1 MINKTVRA
9 VAAVLGVGL
18 ALHGAHESAHC
29 SGEYSGGVGVVVVGG
44 VVGLCSGGAHEPRGE
59 GTTPL
64 PPSPFLAPTTFYT
77 STCCSYFSNAL
88 SAPPDTQAR
97 TSTTTSA
104 AFKQCEIL

>member
-29 SGEYSGGVGVVVVGG
+29 SGECSGGVGVVVVGG

-64 PPSPFLAPTTFYT
+64 PPSPFLTPATFST
-77 STCCSYFSNAL
+77 STCATSATFEQFFS
-88 SAPPDTQAR
+88 PDTR
-97 TSTTTSA
+97 LHHSS
-104 AFKQCEIL
+104 